1 VFANKFKTLKYQNHK
16 RTLETHN
23 LRHKGDRALQIIL
36 GAVAGKDNLE
46 EATTV
51 TILDLPLLP
60 EMNMAESYEDEMII
74 DLEDHLPLFKFHS
87 VAETSMGQLE
97 AEILTI
103 DVTGAGVAHDL
114 RIVSEIL
121 GTARDPPAQVGEK
134 TRIRRFT
141 YLDET
146 LGRSQTSRSFLWT
159 SWIAVS

>member
-1 VFANKFKTLKYQNHK
+1 
-16 RTLETHN
+16 
-23 LRHKGDRALQIIL
+23 
-36 GAVAGKDNLE
+36 
-46 EATTV
+46 
-51 TILDLPLLP
+51 
-60 EMNMAESYEDEMII
+60 
-74 DLEDHLPLFKFHS
+74 
-87 VAETSMGQLE
+87 MGQLE

-146 LGRSQTSRSFLWT
+146 LGTSQTSRSFLWT